1 MLQELGIGNRSGPCS
16 KSRLTGQDGSF
27 DPSRNCY
34 RNRLVQVDKEIH
46 ALTHHGVR
54 FQSSFRE
61 EQR

>member
-1 MLQELGIGNRSGPCS
+1 MGIGIRGGPCS
-16 KSRLTGQDGSF
+16 KPRLTGQGGYF

-34 RNRLVQVDKEIH
+34 RNSLVQVDKDIH

-61 EQR
+61 GQR